1 MLLQIIRAAHLNLM
15 IGDDEQ
21 QNEESIIR
29 EESPVKSEIQESG
42 TSSVQPPP
50 LNLQH
55 VSISAAQQAMKK
67 QIASPRSTSIDRSE
81 SCLPVTTS
89 SVESYLLMK
98 EAARRLNFNFNSSN
112 TGWTSVTPPLQPRH
126 DSNNISYRSHRPVK
140 VVPPIE
146 APAFAAACSPP
157 PSGAVPMADATV
169 CLVTAEALLTNFHPF
184 TPRKYSNNSRDEPPH
199 ETLLTTTPASV
210 VSSPP
215 HMGWR
220 YRPIPPPVCSH
231 QQLPTTALTPTEDV
245 STPPESCNI
254 YTQAGD
260 AASRLNLNPRH
271 TVDDR
276 EAVKLRCASD
286 SSSNG
291 ASPAVPH
298 VSANSCATHNQPTL
312 SSAQPQCLAQAAP
325 TYGSIKAP
333 QARKSA
339 RLPSPASLGSPK
351 PMPHAAALTSAASF
365 TYSSDHASEA
375 TTSYPD
381 GVASKNS
388 PVTTLNFPRQPSEYS
403 IYNPFRRR
411 AARLPSPSQ
420 TRGGKPLPVM

>member
-29 EESPVKSEIQESG
+29 EVGSPAKSEIQESG
-42 TSSVQPPP
+42 TSFVQPPP
-50 LNLQH
+50 LNLQP
-55 VSISAAQQAMKK
+55 VSISAAQRAMKN
-67 QIASPRSTSIDRSE
+67 QIASSRSTTSE
-81 SCLPVTTS
+81 SCLPITTS

-98 EAARRLNFNFNSSN
+98 EAARRLAFKFASSN

-184 TPRKYSNNSRDEPPH
+184 TPRKYSNNSRDEQPH

-210 VSSPP
+210 LSSPP
-215 HMGWR
+215 HIGWR
-220 YRPIPPPVCSH
+220 YQPIPSPFCSH
-231 QQLPTTALTPTEDV
+231 QQLPTTASTPTEDV
-245 STPPESCNI
+245 STPPESFNT
-254 YTQAGD
+254 YTQARD
-260 AASRLNLNPRH
+260 AAIRLNLTPRR
-271 TVDDR
+271 TLDDR

-291 ASPAVPH
+291 ASPAVPP
-298 VSANSCATHNQPTL
+298 VSANSCATLNQPTL
-312 SSAQPQCLAQAAP
+312 SSAQPQFFAQAAL

-339 RLPSPASLGSPK
+339 RLPSPASLGSPR
-351 PMPHAAALTSAASF
+351 PMHYAAAL
-365 TYSSDHASEA
+365 EA
-375 TTSYPD
+375 TTPYPD

-388 PVTTLNFPRQPSEYS
+388 PVVTLNIPRQQSEYS